1 MRPVF
6 PSNRMLYV
14 ALVAVVAMIA
24 MGDSAG
30 ADGRRMEEIAMAWV
44 DAHNSGDMETMAAF
58 RAAHRED
65 TGDGWR
71 EQFPGLVERLG
82 HLEPTDVIVA
92 GPTELILL
100 VDSAGRG
107 SLQFTFQFSADDP
120 ERIGR
125 IMINQ
130 SGAGRD
136 NDLPVLTL
144 DSDDWSEKAGA
155 IDAYIAALTREG
167 RFSGAVLISQDG
179 EIRFDRAYGLASRE
193 FDIPNTLDTRFDVG
207 SITKDFTR
215 VAIAQLIASGK
226 LGVDDK
232 LGRYLPDY
240 PNPEA
245 REKVTIRHLFEHSS
259 GIGDYFTDEWGATP
273 MGALRDH
280 SDYID
285 IWGPKP
291 LEFEPGSNRRYS
303 NFGFTILGAIID
315 RVSGQP
321 YFEYLAEHV
330 FAPAG
335 MNTTGFF
342 ATDLPEPDVAVGYTF
357 MTRGGERGDTLR
369 KNIYLEPVVGGPWG
383 KTYSTAR
390 DLWNFWQALSHHRL
404 TTTAHT
410 PWVLLSGPPPS
421 DPEAVGEADPV
432 TEIGLGGGGPGLA
445 AELLASHGRVI
456 IVLAN
461 LDPPITTYLTER
473 LEEALGPTR

>member
-1 MRPVF
+1 MCPASR
-6 PSNRMLYV
+6 SNRTLH
-14 ALVAVVAMIA
+14 LVLAAVVAMAAI
-24 MGDSAG
+24 GDRAG
-30 ADGRRMEEIAMAWV
+30 ADGHRMEEIALAWV
-44 DAHNSGDMETMAAF
+44 DAHNSGDIEKMAAF

-82 HLEPTDVIVA
+82 RFEPTDVVIA
-92 GPTELILL
+92 GPRELILR

-107 SLQFTFQFSADDP
+107 RLRLTFQFSADDA

-125 IMINQ
+125 ITIDQ
-130 SGAGRD
+130 SGGGRD

-144 DSDDWSEKAGA
+144 DSDDWSEKASA
-155 IDAYIAALTREG
+155 IDAYVAALAEEG

-179 EIRFDRAYGLASRE
+179 EIRFERVYGLASRE
-193 FDIPNTLDTRFDVG
+193 FGIPNTVDTRFDIG

-215 VAIAQLIASGK
+215 VAIAQLIAAGK
-226 LGVDDK
+226 LGMDDK
-232 LGRYLPDY
+232 LGKHLPDY

-245 REKVTIRHLFEHSS
+245 REEVTVRHLFEHSS
-259 GIGDYFTDEWGATP
+259 GVGDYFTDEWAGTP
-273 MGALRDH
+273 MGALRGH
-280 SDYID
+280 WDYID

-291 LEFEPGSNRRYS
+291 LEFEPGSDRRYS

-321 YFEYLAEHV
+321 YFEYIAEHV

-335 MNTTGFF
+335 MTATGFF
-342 ATDLPEPDVAVGYTF
+342 ATDLPEPDVAVGYTL

-390 DLWNFWQALSHHRL
+390 DLWRFWQALSHHRL
-404 TTTAHT
+404 MPQAYTS
-410 PWVLLSGPPPS
+410 WVLLSGPPPS
-421 DPEAVGEADPV
+421 DPEASSEADPV
-432 TEIGLGGGGPGLA
+432 TEIGLGGGGPGLS
-445 AELLASHGRVI
+445 AELLASRGKVI

-461 LDPPITTYLTER
+461 LDPPITTHLAER
-473 LEEALGPTR
+473 LREALGSAR